1 MSLRDTWSRARHRF
15 SWRLLLAVLTGC
27 AIVGVP
33 AVGILAGHFGTWVNF
48 AAHASDHLD
57 QLSRSGVTGIALVTL
72 VMIVVACTGLLPAS
86 LIGVTGGSI
95 YGLWDGF
102 VVSAFATLAG
112 ALISFAVSRSWLR
125 GPFTRLFMRR
135 AGVQRFGEEV
145 AKRGWR
151 FVCLLRM
158 SPIMPFSVTSYAL
171 GLSSISA
178 SDYTLGT
185 LASLPALFG
194 YVCIGW
200 LAHAGIAM
208 KEGGADRLRWVIYAL
223 GVAATVFLTW
233 YVGRIVAS
241 ALNRGRNA

>member
-1 MSLRDTWSRARHRF
+1 MSLRHTWSRARCWF
-15 SWRLLLAVLTGC
+15 SGRLLLAVLIGC

-33 AVGILAGHFGTWVNF
+33 AAGILTGHSGTWAGF
-48 AAHASDHLD
+48 AAHASNYLD

-72 VMIVVACTGLLPAS
+72 VMIAVACTGFLPAS

-95 YGLWDGF
+95 YGLWGGF

-112 ALISFAVSRSWLR
+112 ALISFAVSRSFLQ
-125 GPFTRLFMRR
+125 GIFMRLFMRR

-145 AKRGWR
+145 VRRGWR

-158 SPIMPFSVTSYAL
+158 SPVMPFSVTSYAL
-171 GLSSISA
+171 GLSSVSTR
-178 SDYTLGT
+178 DYILGT

-200 LAHAGIAM
+200 LAHAGIGM
-208 KEGGADRLRWVIYAL
+208 NEGGADRLRWAIYAL

-241 ALNRGRNA
+241 ALNHSRDA

>member
-1 MSLRDTWSRARHRF
+1 MSLRDTWSRTKRRF
-15 SWRLLLAVLTGC
+15 PGRLLILILIGC

-33 AVGILAGHFGTWVNF
+33 AVGILAGHSGMWANF
-48 AAHASDHLD
+48 ATHTSDYLD
-57 QLSRSGVTGIALVTL
+57 QLSRAGVTGIVLVTL
-72 VMIVVACTGLLPAS
+72 VMILVACTGFLPAS

-95 YGLWDGF
+95 YGLWGGF

-112 ALISFAVSRSWLR
+112 ALISFAVSRSLLQ

-135 AGVQRFGEEV
+135 AGVQRLGEEIV
-145 AKRGWR
+145 RRGWR

-171 GLSSISA
+171 GLSSIST

-200 LAHAGIAM
+200 LAHVGVAM
-208 KEGGADRLRWVIYAL
+208 KEGGVDRLRWVIYAL
-223 GVAATVFLTW
+223 GVAAMVFLTW

-241 ALNRGRNA
+241 ALNRGHDA